1 MNIRFLKIL
10 TGVTGFAIAPLIL
23 VSKPVDAQPNNQP
36 YGMSGSYLGV
46 TVDPSNAFGLS
57 QDYLQQTGS
66 PAKWFID
73 QALQGSQSTPD
84 ATDTSQAGASSS
96 RGFQGRIDLN
106 HVPFS
111 IRGKVTLN
119 EDANVV
125 QPIIS
130 YDLAI
135 ARNANIYAGAGYSF
149 VNSKNKTQAP
159 EDQNAFFVTAGA
171 EAAISDKVVVY
182 GDAQYPLDQGN
193 FNITAPVKVQ
203 VGIGFR
209 F

>member
-1 MNIRFLKIL
+1 MNTSFLKIL
-10 TGVTGFAIAPLIL
+10 VGVTGLAIAPLSL
-23 VSKPVDAQPNNQP
+23 APKPMNAQPNNQP

-46 TVDPSNAFGLS
+46 TVDPSGAFGLS

-73 QALQGSQSTPD
+73 QALQGSQPD
-84 ATDTSQAGASSS
+84 ATNGAQAEASGS
-96 RGFQGRIDLN
+96 RGFQGRVDLN
-106 HVPFS
+106 HLPLS

-119 EDANVV
+119 EDTNVV

-149 VNSKNKTQAP
+149 VNSKNKTQP
-159 EDQNAFFVTAGA
+159 SDDQNTFFITAGA

-182 GDAQYPLDQGN
+182 GDAQYPLDQKS
-193 FNITAPVKVQ
+193 FSITAPVKVQ
-203 VGIGFR
+203 VGVGFR